1 MYASSV
7 NMGCLRTVDSKTG
20 NDDASCKDTREIE
33 RESKQNASAE
43 STVTTVLCLHYYHSE
58 ESQRCVDAT
67 HI

>member
-33 RESKQNASAE
+33 RESKREQAE
-43 STVTTVLCLHYYHSE
+43 C
-58 ESQRCVDAT
+58 
-67 HI
+67 

>member
-33 RESKQNASAE
+33 RGRESKQNASAE

-58 ESQRCVDAT
+58 ESQ
-67 HI
+67 